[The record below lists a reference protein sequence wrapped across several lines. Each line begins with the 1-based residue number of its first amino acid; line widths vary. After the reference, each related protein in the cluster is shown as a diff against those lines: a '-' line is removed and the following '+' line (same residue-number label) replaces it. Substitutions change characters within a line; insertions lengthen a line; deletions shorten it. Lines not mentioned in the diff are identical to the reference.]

1 MKATALIAAAALV
14 CGTAAFAQQ
23 STDRTV
29 RHEDKPRAEHQ
40 VHRAG
45 NNLSSDMHRLG
56 DKIRNGVHRL
66 GDKLHAKNDRHDDTR
81 AMGAA
86 GENHGRQSRMDNAY
100 SDWRSKHD
108 RDERR

>member
-1 MKATALIAAAALV
+1 MRATALIAAAALV

-23 STDRTV
+23 STDHSV
-29 RHEDKPRAEHQ
+29 RHQDKARAEHQ
-40 VHRAG
+40 AHKTG
-45 NNLSSDMHRLG
+45 NDLNNGMHRLG

-81 AMGAA
+81 AMGAS
-86 GENHGRQSRMDNAY
+86 GENHSRQSRMDGAY
-100 SDWRSKHD
+100 ADWRSKHD